1 MIGQYGLKNKREVW
15 RVQYLLARIRK
26 AARDLLTLEVNDPK
40 RIFEGEALINRM
52 RRIGVLGRNEQKLDY
67 VLGLTVKQ
75 FLDRRLQTIVF
86 NSKIAKSIHEA
97 RSLIFQRKV
106 AINKGLRRQ
115 IVNIPSF
122 IVRKENESHI
132 TKVYDEKDESR
143 TKKRTAKRRA
153 EKAGAEGGDEE

>member
-1 MIGQYGLKNKREVW
+1 M
-15 RVQYLLARIRK
+15 
-26 AARDLLTLEVNDPK
+26 EVNDPR

-52 RRIGVLGRNEQKLDY
+52 LRIGVLNRDEQKLDY

-75 FLDRRLQTIVF
+75 FLDRRLQTVVF

-115 IVNIPSF
+115 IVNVPSF

-132 TKVYDEKDESR
+132 TKVYEEKEDSR
-143 TKKRTAKRRA
+143 TKKRTARRRA
-153 EKAGAEGGDEE
+153 EKEAEGGAAEE